1 MTTTDRADLERLD
14 RDTLIARAE
23 EAGVSRAN
31 ILTRPELV
39 DELLLRTAKKDDP
52 AVTRARGFF
61 GRARDL
67 LARVIERGLHLPEA
81 AELLRRAGAPVS
93 SRRSAPAA
101 VPTVTLA
108 EIYAT
113 QGHRGR
119 AIETL
124 KRVLDH
130 EPEHAAARSLLTQL
144 SSTSGPS
151 SIRSPADGATDPDGE
166 GSPSGRT
173 PSPAISTKASEPPLS
188 EVPEPFGFL
197 DDDLLPARY
206 DVDECVAVSVDPTTL
221 FAYWEVRVATLDHV
235 RWSRPDGVVAL
246 RVLIVTPSWDGPMS
260 ATRDIDVG
268 ESLGDWFI
276 RDLPPGAVVRV
287 AIGWRSGEV
296 FLPIA
301 HSPAL
306 ETPPDKPSRLT
317 AEVWAKWTTEGTIRL
332 GRPDGQG
339 GWVLE
344 SGAHGG
350 GAAGS
355 FASWVSTQGAKQGA
369 KNGVHGHAGS
379 GASGEG
385 PQGSSEHAVAG

>member
-1 MTTTDRADLERLD
+1 MTTSPPDRADLERLD

-23 EAGVSRAN
+23 AAGVSRAS

-52 AVTRARGFF
+52 AVARARGFF

-81 AELLRRAGAPVS
+81 ADLLRRAGVNPP
-93 SRRSAPAA
+93 SRRSTAPAA

-130 EPEHAAARSLLTQL
+130 EPDHAAARSLLTQL
-144 SSTSGPS
+144 SSAAGSLSDEPS
-151 SIRSPADGATDPDGE
+151 SEPF
-166 GSPSGRT
+166 
-173 PSPAISTKASEPPLS
+173 SEPPDAESRRVRAASPRIS
-188 EVPEPFGFL
+188 EATSEAPEPHGFL
-197 DDDLLPARY
+197 DDDTLPPRY

-221 FAYWEVRVATLDHV
+221 FTYWEVRSTTLAHV
-235 RWSRPDGVVAL
+235 RRSRPDGVVAL
-246 RVLIVTPSWDGPMS
+246 RVVVVTPSWDGPMS
-260 ATRDIDVG
+260 RSWDIDVG

-276 RDLPPGAVVRV
+276 RDLPAGSVVRV
-287 AIGWRSGEV
+287 AIGWRSGDV

-306 ETPPDKPSRLT
+306 ETPPDKPSRLLADVWVRWAPGGVVILPQ
-317 AEVWAKWTTEGTIRL
+317 AEAAALGLPTPGF
-332 GRPDGQG
+332 GRPSPAAWWSEASRAKARAGTNG
-339 GWVLE
+339 VR
-344 SGAHGG
+344 
-350 GAAGS
+350 GAAG
-355 FASWVSTQGAKQGA
+355 GA
-369 KNGVHGHAGS
+369 
-379 GASGEG
+379 EFL
-385 PQGSSEHAVAG
+385 GSSELSLPG

>member
-1 MTTTDRADLERLD
+1 VRTEV
-14 RDTLIARAE
+14 ARY
-23 EAGVSRAN
+23 
-31 ILTRPELV
+31 
-39 DELLLRTAKKDDP
+39 
-52 AVTRARGFF
+52 
-61 GRARDL
+61 
-67 LARVIERGLHLPEA
+67 
-81 AELLRRAGAPVS
+81 
-93 SRRSAPAA
+93 APALGW
-101 VPTVTLA
+101 TTLA
-108 EIYAT
+108 LA
-113 QGHRGR
+113 
-119 AIETL
+119 
-124 KRVLDH
+124 
-130 EPEHAAARSLLTQL
+130 
-144 SSTSGPS
+144 
-151 SIRSPADGATDPDGE
+151 
-166 GSPSGRT
+166 
-173 PSPAISTKASEPPLS
+173 
-188 EVPEPFGFL
+188 
-197 DDDLLPARY
+197 
-206 DVDECVAVSVDPTTL
+206 VALALRPSVDPTTL

-344 SGAHGG
+344 SGAHERWL
-350 GAAGS
+350 GATAR
-355 FASWVSTQGAKQGA
+355 F
-369 KNGVHGHAGS
+369 
-379 GASGEG
+379 
-385 PQGSSEHAVAG
+385 